1 VRYQLVENTEIFKA
15 ATASG
20 EDLVE
25 YVVDEEA
32 D

>member
-1 VRYQLVENTEIFKA
+1 VYQFANNIEIFKA

-25 YVVDEEA
+25 YVVEEEA